1 MKMKYYFSWVILS
14 MALAGL
20 CLIINVKEII
30 SIPVAFISYLI
41 FMLWI
46 LSKNAN
52 LLLKDIMGKIGN
64 FIGLIIFISSMIG
77 LAMLPVVALIRSTKE
92 VLIHEVDPQIWPR
105 YDKYFLMIYL
115 IPITIIILVLQ
126 FFFKKLRSIVKE
138 SS

>member
-105 YDKYFLMIYL
+105 YDKYFLIMYL
-115 IPITIIILVLQ
+115 MPITMVILVLQ

>member
-1 MKMKYYFSWVILS
+1 

>member
-1 MKMKYYFSWVILS
+1 MKYYFSWVILS

-20 CLIINVKEII
+20 CLIINVKEVI

-41 FMLWI
+41 FMLWV

>member
-1 MKMKYYFSWVILS
+1 

-20 CLIINVKEII
+20 CLIINMKEVI

>member
-1 MKMKYYFSWVILS
+1 MKYYFSWVILS

-20 CLIINVKEII
+20 CLIINVKEVI

-52 LLLKDIMGKIGN
+52 LLLKDIKEKIGN

-92 VLIHEVDPQIWPR
+92 VLIHEVDPQIWPG

-115 IPITIIILVLQ
+115 IPITMVILVLQ
-126 FFFKKLRSIVKE
+126 FFFKKLRSIAQE

>member
-1 MKMKYYFSWVILS
+1 MKYYFSWVILS

>member
-1 MKMKYYFSWVILS
+1 MKYYFSWVILS

-115 IPITIIILVLQ
+115 IPITMVILVLQ

>member
-1 MKMKYYFSWVILS
+1 MKYYFSWVILS

-20 CLIINVKEII
+20 CLIINMKEVI

>member
-1 MKMKYYFSWVILS
+1 MKYYFSWVILS

-105 YDKYFLMIYL
+105 YDKYFLIMYL
-115 IPITIIILVLQ
+115 MPITMVILVLQ

>member
-1 MKMKYYFSWVILS
+1 MKMKYHFSWVILS

-41 FMLWI
+41 FVLWI

-52 LLLKDIMGKIGN
+52 LLSKDLMDKIN
-64 FIGLIIFISSMIG
+64 KLIGLIIFISSMIG
-77 LAMLPVVALIRSTKE
+77 LAMLPVEALIRSTKE
-92 VLIHEVDPQIWPR
+92 VLIHEADPQIWPR
-105 YDKYFLMIYL
+105 YDKYFLIMYL
-115 IPITIIILVLQ
+115 MPITILILILQ
-126 FFFKKLRSIVKE
+126 KLFKKLRSIVQE

>member
-1 MKMKYYFSWVILS
+1 MKYHFSWVILS

-92 VLIHEVDPQIWPR
+92 VLIHEVDVQIWPR
-105 YDKYFLMIYL
+105 YDKYFLIMYL
-115 IPITIIILVLQ
+115 MPITMVILVLQ
-126 FFFKKLRSIVKE
+126 FFFKKLRSIAQE